1 VLLHAKWRLTI
12 VRFMPAA
19 VIAAPLTA
27 MMSDPTSQDY
37 QTAVNAVNAA
47 ANVHDA
53 VVRSGV
59 LGPHPDVVTETRA
72 VLSAL
77 PPAIDQAIMVAL
89 KSAMARSLPVRVT
102 WIEDAK
108 IAVRIWEQSQDGG
121 DVLDIVFMSPHGST
135 F

>member
-1 VLLHAKWRLTI
+1 
-12 VRFMPAA
+12 MPAA

-37 QTAVNAVNAA
+37 QDAVNAVNAA
-47 ANVHDA
+47 ANVQDA

-59 LGPHPDVVTETRA
+59 LGAHAAVVAETRA

-77 PPAIDQAIMVAL
+77 PQAIDQAIMVAL
-89 KSAMARSLPVRVT
+89 RSAMARSLPVRVT

-108 IAVRIWEQSQDGG
+108 IAVRIWEHPQDGG
-121 DVLDIVFMSPHGST
+121 DILDIAFMSPHGST